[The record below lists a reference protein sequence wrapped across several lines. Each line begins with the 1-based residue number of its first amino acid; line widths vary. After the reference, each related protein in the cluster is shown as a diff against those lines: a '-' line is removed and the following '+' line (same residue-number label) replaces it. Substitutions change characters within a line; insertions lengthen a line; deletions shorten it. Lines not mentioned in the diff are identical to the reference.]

1 MGQDWRRD
9 YEIGKESGQS
19 YFQLRKL
26 FYKISVGTSSM
37 AQMQADNQRQDN
49 YNMCNELEDGEMS
62 SPQFHLQ
69 I

>member
-1 MGQDWRRD
+1 
-9 YEIGKESGQS
+9 
-19 YFQLRKL
+19 
-26 FYKISVGTSSM
+26 M

-62 SPQFHLQ
+62 SLQFHLQ